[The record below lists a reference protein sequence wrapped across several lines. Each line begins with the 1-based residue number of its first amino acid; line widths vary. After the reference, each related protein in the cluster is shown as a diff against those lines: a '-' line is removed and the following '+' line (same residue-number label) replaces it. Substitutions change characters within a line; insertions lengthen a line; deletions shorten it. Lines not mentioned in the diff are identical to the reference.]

1 MAAFSSLTDRLSN
14 AFKHLKSKG
23 KLSEADI
30 DGTIREIRRA
40 LLDADVALDVV
51 RSFTAR
57 IRERALGTEVSEA
70 LNPAQQVVK
79 IVNEELTDV
88 LGQGVDRP
96 LNFAKNPPT
105 IIMLA
110 GLQGAGKTT
119 LAGKLGYWLKDSGH
133 TPLLVAADL
142 QRPNAVTQLQVVGE
156 RAGVPVYAPEKGV
169 QSDGGDSVSA
179 PGETSGDP
187 VKVARDS
194 IALAKQKLYDTVI
207 IDTAGRLGVDEV
219 LMQQARDIR
228 DAVNPN
234 EILFVIDAMIGQ
246 DAVQTAKA
254 FDEGVDF
261 TGVVL
266 SKLDGD
272 ARGGAA
278 LSVASVTGKPI
289 LFASTGEGLKD
300 FEVFHPDRMASRI
313 LDMGDILTLIEQ
325 AQKQFDE
332 EEARK
337 AAQKMAEGEFGL
349 DDFMDQLQQVRK
361 LGSMKSLLGMIPGMA
376 QHRKELEQFD
386 EKEIDR
392 TEAIIRSMTPEERRN
407 PKIIDGSRRA
417 RIAYGSGVTVSAV
430 NGLLQRFEQAAKMMK
445 RMSNKAMGGIPGFRR
460 PRGRRRQEGQG
471 QEQEEGLEVRQSDE
485 ARGRGEGVARQA
497 RRQGLRFRQVRRVRL
512 HEEAAESGSSGRAAG
527 CARRE
532 WWRAS
537 AQLRRRPFRSARL
550 IRPVFSGAGR
560 GWTFSAIPARRQII
574 CHIFTAFH
582 SPRIRNGCRYT
593 ESHYSL
599 VGMLGKEFGGGRVVV
614 DTAGGVHAMVG
625 VAVPASRTGSAHA
638 DDALHD
644 CADSF
649 FVDTVPGHRGMG
661 RSGRLVVAVR
671 RRRRRHRVDTCHAGS
686 VLDEH
691 ATGTM
696 APPAWNIL

>member
-445 RMSNKAMGGIPGFRR
+445 RMSNKAMGGIPGFGGPAVGGGKKGKSKSKKKGSKSGNPMKR
-460 PRGRRRQEGQG
+460 EA
-471 QEQEEGLEVRQSDE
+471 EEKAL
-485 ARGRGEGVARQA
+485 

-532 WWRAS
+532 RWRAS
-537 AQLRRRPFRSARL
+537 AQLRRRTFRSARL
-550 IRPVFSGAGR
+550 IRPVFLWRRAGMDVFGHPR
-560 GWTFSAIPARRQII
+560 PAPNHLPYLRSFPLAANSQRL
-574 CHIFTAFH
+574 
-582 SPRIRNGCRYT
+582 P
-593 ESHYSL
+593 
-599 VGMLGKEFGGGRVVV
+599 
-614 DTAGGVHAMVG
+614 VH
-625 VAVPASRTGSAHA
+625 
-638 DDALHD
+638 
-644 CADSF
+644 
-649 FVDTVPGHRGMG
+649 
-661 RSGRLVVAVR
+661 
-671 RRRRRHRVDTCHAGS
+671 
-686 VLDEH
+686 
-691 ATGTM
+691 
-696 APPAWNIL
+696 